1 MDLAAIIVFAI
12 ALFIAAVSPGPG
24 IAAIVARVL
33 GRGAR
38 GAVAFSAGLAA
49 GDVIWLSFA
58 IVGLAALAQAFH
70 GIFVAIKWAGIA
82 YLLYLAWKLWT
93 TPVAARAVEEDR
105 RSEHWLKLF
114 LAGLAVTMGNPK
126 VMVFYLALLPT
137 LIDLTRIDM
146 LGYVELVGVTV
157 AVLTLVLGAYIALAL
172 RARRLFTSPR
182 AIRVLNRT
190 TGGVMAG
197 AAAAIATRS

>member
-1 MDLAAIIVFAI
+1 MDIAGLVVFSV

-33 GRGAR
+33 GRGTK
-38 GAVAFSAGLAA
+38 GAAAFSAGLAT

-58 IVGLAALAQAFH
+58 IVGLATLAQTFH
-70 GIFVAIKWAGIA
+70 EIFLAIKWAGIA
-82 YLLYLAWKLWT
+82 YLLFLAYKLWT
-93 TPVAARAVEEDR
+93 APVVAREVEADM
-105 RSEHWLKLF
+105 RSEHPMKLF

-137 LIDLTRIDM
+137 IIDLTRITM
-146 LGYVELVGVTV
+146 LGYVELVGVTF
-157 AVLTLVLGAYIALAL
+157 AVLAVVLGAYVTLAA

-182 AIRVLNRT
+182 AIKLINRT
-190 TGGVMAG
+190 TGTMMAG
-197 AAAAIATRS
+197 AAAAVAAR